1 MVFCIKMRATDVS
14 KLLFC
19 SYQSRRY
26 HISEKYSV
34 AGTCCLELSE
44 RVGVRFLQN
53 SGLSVIKLQDVIS
66 RQTVCGAAI
75 TEKRKAVFTE
85 MFI

>member
-1 MVFCIKMRATDVS
+1 MVFCIKMRVTDIS

-26 HISEKYSV
+26 HISEKCSI

-53 SGLSVIKLQDVIS
+53 SGLSVMKLQEVIS

-75 TEKRKAVFTE
+75 TGKRKTVSPE
-85 MFI
+85 MLI